1 MCDHWNVPAF
11 RYDPEGGYTKT
22 LPRCVAPFLTKK
34 VNWVPLDHCQAGYHS
49 SDLFADTSVRY
60 LNERDTS
67 NPFFLYVSFMAPHA
81 PRVMPRKFRDLYDE
95 ESLRLPAN
103 FMGAHPFDNGELRI
117 RDEKLED
124 WPRTPE
130 AIREHMAD
138 YYAMFTHLDDCIGRV
153 VQTLKETGEYD
164 NTIILMAGDNG
175 LAVGRHGLMGKQNLY
190 EHSVRVPLILAGPGV
205 PKGERRD
212 AFCYLLDIFPT
223 LCGLAGVTVP
233 DTVEG
238 LDLRPLLDSADAS
251 VRDDL
256 LLAYCDVQRGVRER
270 KWKLIEYCVNGRRT
284 TQLFDVEEDPHELHN
299 RADDP
304 GCAEHLERLRG
315 KLLRWRDELDDASCA
330 FWETFAKT

>member
-1 MCDHWNVPAF
+1 MRALSVLIVALVLVPILQA
-11 RYDPEGGYTKT
+11 
-22 LPRCVAPFLTKK
+22 
-34 VNWVPLDHCQAGYHS
+34 QAGEAEEGTMLMAL
-49 SDLFADTSVRY
+49 DAKFDAQVAARGVDAW
-60 LNERDTS
+60 
-67 NPFFLYVSFMAPHA
+67 VSFFAPNGIQGRGDRPPVVGHA
-81 PRVMPRKFRDLYDE
+81 
-95 ESLRLPAN
+95 
-103 FMGAHPFDNGELRI
+103 
-117 RDEKLED
+117 
-124 WPRTPE
+124 
-130 AIREHMAD
+130 AIREHMTD